1 MNKVRIFLFSLCGE
15 FIKLYYS
22 LLGHYMRYGLNKKS
36 NRKERIIV
44 SLTSYG
50 RRVSKILPYALIS
63 LLRQTYKP
71 DLILVWLDEVHWNK
85 DNLPKQLQRLQK
97 YGVTVRFCRDI
108 KSYKK
113 LIPTLECYPEDLI
126 ITCDDDLYYNKNMI
140 ERLMNAWNSNPNRI
154 YTLRAHSVTFSR
166 QGDLLPYNEW
176 VKEIRDSVG
185 HNVFPTGG
193 AGCLYKRSLLHCDIC
208 KEELFMKLA
217 PMADDV
223 WFYFMEILKGTQ
235 RVILSFEKK
244 YAYIPLDVF
253 YQYLH
258 KTSNLSNFNCK
269 ESQNDLQI
277 QNIMNYYKLHIED
290 LK

>member
-1 MNKVRIFLFSLCGE
+1 
-15 FIKLYYS
+15 
-22 LLGHYMRYGLNKKS
+22 
-36 NRKERIIV
+36 
-44 SLTSYG
+44 
-50 RRVSKILPYALIS
+50 
-63 LLRQTYKP
+63 
-71 DLILVWLDEVHWNK
+71 
-85 DNLPKQLQRLQK
+85 
-97 YGVTVRFCRDI
+97 
-108 KSYKK
+108 
-113 LIPTLECYPEDLI
+113 
-126 ITCDDDLYYNKNMI
+126 
-140 ERLMNAWNSNPNRI
+140 
-154 YTLRAHSVTFSR
+154 
-166 QGDLLPYNEW
+166 
-176 VKEIRDSVG
+176 
-185 HNVFPTGG
+185 
-193 AGCLYKRSLLHCDIC
+193 
-208 KEELFMKLA
+208 MKLA